1 MAILKTKVSLYLQE
15 NSTTWDNEKNNF
27 ELRNKGDG
35 TNDYIHTW
43 EVQGVLKPTQAQLD
57 ALDAQADEYETN
69 LRTTKENNKAS
80 AKQKLQDLG
89 LTVDEIKE
97 AFGI

>member
-1 MAILKTKVSLYLQE
+1 MKYAKIE
-15 NSTTWDNEKNNF
+15 NNIITIISYESVEGWEEVNDNVFAGMIK
-27 ELRNKGDG
+27 KPDG
-35 TNDYIHTW
+35 TFDDSD
-43 EVQGVLKPTQAQLD
+43 EVKAQKQQAI
-57 ALDAQADEYETN
+57 QAITN
-69 LRTTKENNKAS
+69 KENNKAS

>member
-1 MAILKTKVSLYLQE
+1 MKYALIENNIVKVISYQPVNGWTE
-15 NSTTWDNEKNNF
+15 VDDNVFADMIK
-27 ELRNKGDG
+27 KADG
-35 TNDYIHTW
+35 TFDDSD
-43 EVQGVLKPTQAQLD
+43 EVKAQKLQSTQD
-57 ALDAQADEYETN
+57 ATE
-69 LRTTKENNKAS
+69 KENNKAS

>member
-1 MAILKTKVSLYLQE
+1 MKYALIE
-15 NSTTWDNEKNNF
+15 NNVVKMISYQPVEGWEEVADTVFANMIK
-27 ELRNKGDG
+27 KSDG
-35 TNDYIHTW
+35 TFDDSD
-43 EVQGVLKPTQAQLD
+43 EVKAQKQQAIQESTD
-57 ALDAQADEYETN
+57 
-69 LRTTKENNKAS
+69 RNNKKAS

>member
-1 MAILKTKVSLYLQE
+1 MKYALIENNIVKVISYQPVE
-15 NSTTWDNEKNNF
+15 GWEEVADTVFADMVKQS
-27 ELRNKGDG
+27 DG
-35 TNDYIHTW
+35 TFDDSD
-43 EVQGVLKPTQAQLD
+43 EVKAQKLQSTQEATD
-57 ALDAQADEYETN
+57 
-69 LRTTKENNKAS
+69 RENNKAS

>member
-1 MAILKTKVSLYLQE
+1 MANLSTKIKLYVGSEVDFQKDLMLQ
-15 NSTTWDNEKNNF
+15 D
-27 ELRNKGDG
+27 DG
-35 TNDYIHTW
+35 QGAYIKEWNLDTP
-43 EVQGVLKPTQAQLD
+43 QPTQEQLD
-57 ALDAQADEYETN
+57 ALETQANEYEANLITN
-69 LRTTKENNKAS
+69 RENKKAS

>member
-1 MAILKTKVSLYLQE
+1 MFKYGRYLKMKYALIE
-15 NSTTWDNEKNNF
+15 NNIVKMISYQQVEGWEEVADNVFADMVKQS
-27 ELRNKGDG
+27 DG
-35 TNDYIHTW
+35 TFDDSD
-43 EVQGVLKPTQAQLD
+43 EVKTQKQ
-57 ALDAQADEYETN
+57 QAIQEATS
-69 LRTTKENNKAS
+69 KENKKAS

>member
-1 MAILKTKVSLYLQE
+1 MKYALIE
-15 NSTTWDNEKNNF
+15 NNIVKMISYEPIEGWEEVADTVFADMVK
-27 ELRNKGDG
+27 KSDG
-35 TNDYIHTW
+35 TFDDND
-43 EVQGVLKPTQAQLD
+43 EVKAQKQQAIQE
-57 ALDAQADEYETN
+57 ATEI
-69 LRTTKENNKAS
+69 ENNKAS

>member
-1 MAILKTKVSLYLQE
+1 MKYALIENNIVKVISYQPVDGWTEVDDNVFADMIKNSDGSFDYSDEVKAETQAFIDQQE
-15 NSTTWDNEKNNF
+15 NRKIK
-27 ELRNKGDG
+27 R
-35 TNDYIHTW
+35 
-43 EVQGVLKPTQAQLD
+43 
-57 ALDAQADEYETN
+57 
-69 LRTTKENNKAS
+69 AS

>member
-1 MAILKTKVSLYLQE
+1 MKYALIENNIVKMISYQKVEGWEEVS
-15 NSTTWDNEKNNF
+15 DNVCAEMIKK
-27 ELRNKGDG
+27 EDG
-35 TNDYIHTW
+35 SFDITD
-43 EVQGVLKPTQAQLD
+43 EVKAQKEQI
-57 ALDAQADEYETN
+57 AQANIDA
-69 LRTTKENNKAS
+69 NNKKAS

>member
-1 MAILKTKVSLYLQE
+1 MFKYGRYLKMKYALIE
-15 NSTTWDNEKNNF
+15 NNIVKMISYQQVEGWEEVADNVFADMVKQS
-27 ELRNKGDG
+27 DG
-35 TNDYIHTW
+35 TFDDSD
-43 EVQGVLKPTQAQLD
+43 EVKTQKQ
-57 ALDAQADEYETN
+57 QAIQEATD
-69 LRTTKENNKAS
+69 KEAKKAS

>member
-1 MAILKTKVSLYLQE
+1 MKYALIE
-15 NSTTWDNEKNNF
+15 NNIVKMISYQPVEGWEEVIDTVFADMVKQS
-27 ELRNKGDG
+27 DG
-35 TNDYIHTW
+35 TFDDSD
-43 EVQGVLKPTQAQLD
+43 EVKAQKQQAIQE
-57 ALDAQADEYETN
+57 ATEI
-69 LRTTKENNKAS
+69 ENKKAS

>member
-1 MAILKTKVSLYLQE
+1 MKYALIE
-15 NSTTWDNEKNNF
+15 NNIVKMISYQPVDGWEEVEDTVFANMVKQA
-27 ELRNKGDG
+27 DG
-35 TNDYIHTW
+35 TFDDSD
-43 EVQGVLKPTQAQLD
+43 EVKAQKQQAIQEATD
-57 ALDAQADEYETN
+57 
-69 LRTTKENNKAS
+69 RENKKAS

>member
-1 MAILKTKVSLYLQE
+1 MKYALIE
-15 NSTTWDNEKNNF
+15 NNIVKIISYQPVEGWKEVADTVFADMVKQS
-27 ELRNKGDG
+27 DG
-35 TNDYIHTW
+35 TFDDSDEIKA
-43 EVQGVLKPTQAQLD
+43 QKQQAIQE
-57 ALDAQADEYETN
+57 ATEI
-69 LRTTKENNKAS
+69 ENKKAS

>member
-1 MAILKTKVSLYLQE
+1 MKYALIE
-15 NSTTWDNEKNNF
+15 NNIVKMISYQQVEGWEEVADTVFADMVKQS
-27 ELRNKGDG
+27 DG
-35 TNDYIHTW
+35 TFDDSD
-43 EVQGVLKPTQAQLD
+43 EVKTQKQ
-57 ALDAQADEYETN
+57 QAIQEATS
-69 LRTTKENNKAS
+69 KENKKAS

>member
-1 MAILKTKVSLYLQE
+1 MKYALIE
-15 NSTTWDNEKNNF
+15 NNIVKMISYQQVEGWEEVADNVFADMVKQS
-27 ELRNKGDG
+27 DG
-35 TNDYIHTW
+35 TFDDSD
-43 EVQGVLKPTQAQLD
+43 EVKTQKQ
-57 ALDAQADEYETN
+57 QAIQEATD
-69 LRTTKENNKAS
+69 KEAKKAS

>member
-1 MAILKTKVSLYLQE
+1 MEGSIDEIRL
-15 NSTTWDNEKNNF
+15 NRNNIVKMISYQPIDGWEEVEDTVF
-27 ELRNKGDG
+27 ANMVKQADG
-35 TNDYIHTW
+35 TFDDSD
-43 EVQGVLKPTQAQLD
+43 EVKAQKQQAI
-57 ALDAQADEYETN
+57 QAITN
-69 LRTTKENNKAS
+69 KENNKAS

>member
-1 MAILKTKVSLYLQE
+1 MKYALIE
-15 NSTTWDNEKNNF
+15 NNIVKMISYQPVEGWEEVADTVFADMVKQA
-27 ELRNKGDG
+27 DG
-35 TNDYIHTW
+35 TFDDSD
-43 EVQGVLKPTQAQLD
+43 EVKAQKLQSTQED
-57 ALDAQADEYETN
+57 TD
-69 LRTTKENNKAS
+69 RENKKAS

>member
-1 MAILKTKVSLYLQE
+1 MEDRDWINLALSRMYDGQWFGWKKDWTGEDRQSYQNIIVHD
-15 NSTTWDNEKNNF
+15 NSIT
-27 ELRNKGDG
+27 
-35 TNDYIHTW
+35 
-43 EVQGVLKPTQAQLD
+43 KPTEAEVNAKIAELKQAITD
-57 ALDAQADEYETN
+57 SET
-69 LRTTKENNKAS
+69 TKAS

>member
-1 MAILKTKVSLYLQE
+1 MKYALIE
-15 NSTTWDNEKNNF
+15 NNIVKIISYQPVEGWEEVADTVFADMVK
-27 ELRNKGDG
+27 KSDG
-35 TNDYIHTW
+35 TFDDSD
-43 EVQGVLKPTQAQLD
+43 EAKAQKLQSTQD
-57 ALDAQADEYETN
+57 ATD
-69 LRTTKENNKAS
+69 RENNKTS

>member
-1 MAILKTKVSLYLQE
+1 MISYQQVEGWEEVA
-15 NSTTWDNEKNNF
+15 DNVFADMVKQS
-27 ELRNKGDG
+27 DG
-35 TNDYIHTW
+35 TFDDSD
-43 EVQGVLKPTQAQLD
+43 EVKTQKQ
-57 ALDAQADEYETN
+57 QAIQEATD
-69 LRTTKENNKAS
+69 KEAKKAS

>member
-1 MAILKTKVSLYLQE
+1 MASLKSKIKIYVNDEIDFLNDVILI
-15 NSTTWDNEKNNF
+15 NE
-27 ELRNKGDG
+27 GQG
-35 TNDYIHTW
+35 DYIAEWNLDTP
-43 EVQGVLKPTQAQLD
+43 QPTQAQLD
-57 ALDAQADEYETN
+57 ALETQANEYEANLITN
-69 LRTTKENNKAS
+69 RENNKAS

>member
-1 MAILKTKVSLYLQE
+1 MKYALIE
-15 NSTTWDNEKNNF
+15 NNIVKMISYQQVEGWEEVADNVFADMVKQS
-27 ELRNKGDG
+27 DG
-35 TNDYIHTW
+35 TFDDSD
-43 EVQGVLKPTQAQLD
+43 EVKTQKQ
-57 ALDAQADEYETN
+57 QAIQEATS
-69 LRTTKENNKAS
+69 KENKKAS